1 MSCSQDQLDGH
12 QKRLRVLEGDLCA
25 AEMRISAYHD
35 LPFTIYRYDPEL
47 EYEIRD
53 EVRRL
58 AIRVNQATRKEVV
71 TISLAEFLFQAV
83 EATVGFESIIQA
95 EREFG
100 FEKAQETIT
109 QVLRD
114 PNFSDL
120 PGMLQ
125 ERFRP
130 LDPTGHMVFLT
141 RAGAMAPAIYHMS
154 KLLEQ
159 MQGRTDVPTVLFYPG
174 ILVGVTGLRFMGMPE
189 RDVLGSYRVKIY

>member
-1 MSCSQDQLDGH
+1 MPCSQDQLDDH

-35 LPFTIYRYDPEL
+35 LPFAIYRYDPEM

-53 EVRRL
+53 EVRRF
-58 AIRVNQATRKEVV
+58 ATRVNQATRKEVV
-71 TISLAEFLFQAV
+71 TISLAELLFQAV

-100 FEKAQETIT
+100 FEKAQETVT

-114 PNFSDL
+114 PNFSEL

-130 LDPTGHMVFLT
+130 LDPAKHVVFLT
-141 RAGAMAPAIYHMS
+141 RAAAMAPAIYHMS

-174 ILVGVTGLRFMGMPE
+174 ILVGVTGLRFMG
-189 RDVLGSYRVKIY
+189 KIGRAHV